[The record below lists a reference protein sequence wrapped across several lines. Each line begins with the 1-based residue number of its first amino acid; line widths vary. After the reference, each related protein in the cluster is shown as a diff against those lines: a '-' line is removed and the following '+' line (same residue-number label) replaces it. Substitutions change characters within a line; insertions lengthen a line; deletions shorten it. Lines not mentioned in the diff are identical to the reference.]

1 MGSTRRSGI
10 LLRGM
15 TWGVCMMNDPGLRT
29 VVGIDMPMSDSD
41 GVEGLRIVGAFGT
54 LQFTCKSGTLRS
66 WPVVGFEAIRIYYLL
81 DENAMHIIRILH
93 GKRDLKN
100 ILERERTV

>member
-15 TWGVCMMNDPGLRT
+15 TWGVCMMYDPGLRT

-54 LQFTCKSGTLRS
+54 L
-66 WPVVGFEAIRIYYLL
+66 
-81 DENAMHIIRILH
+81 
-93 GKRDLKN
+93 
-100 ILERERTV
+100 